1 MEILLNMVDNIVFDS
16 KGNSFLWKSGDLHT
30 NWGVL
35 KEKDKKVGRVK
46 THSGNEFV
54 CLPASFVDKLEKIVR
69 GPAIMTKKDIG
80 VVLANVPL
88 TKKSKVVDAGS
99 GCGVL
104 AACLANIS
112 DDVTSYEN
120 HEKHAS
126 IAAKNWKLLGVKV
139 KAKTD
144 DIYEGIVEKNV
155 DVITLDLQFPER
167 VLPHAYKSLKKGG
180 FLVTFLPNIGQ
191 VSKVVDEAKKDFFH
205 VKTVEV
211 IEREWIVEGLRL
223 RPKNTGLLHTGF
235 LSIFRK
241 L

>member
-1 MEILLNMVDNIVFDS
+1 MGDKVVFDS
-16 KGNSFLWKSGDLHT
+16 KGNLFLWKSGDLHT

-35 KEKDKKVGRVK
+35 KEKDKKDGVVT
-46 THSGNEFV
+46 THLGNELV
-54 CLPASFVDKLEKIVR
+54 CLPASFVDKLEKITR
-69 GPAIMTKKDIG
+69 GPAVMTKKDIG
-80 VVLANVPL
+80 IILSNVPL

-104 AACLANIS
+104 AAFLANIS
-112 DDVTSYEN
+112 DNVTSYEN
-120 HEKHAS
+120 HKKHAS

-139 KAKTD
+139 KAKTS
-144 DIYEGIVEKNV
+144 DIYSGISEKNL
-155 DVITLDLQFPER
+155 DVITLDLQFPEK
-167 VLPHAYKSLKKGG
+167 VLMHAHKSLKKGG

-191 VSKVVDEAKKDFFH
+191 VSKVIDEARKDFFH

-223 RPKNTGLLHTGF
+223 RPQNTGLLHTGF
-235 LSIFRK
+235 ISIFRK